1 MTPKE
6 KDEQIKKDIID
17 FYKELME
24 SQEKIRAN
32 SLAAGGNVGV
42 IISAYINAK
51 YNNNKCNC
59 NNKNSLY

>member
-1 MTPKE
+1 MTAEE
-6 KDEQIKKDIID
+6 KGEKIKKDIID
-17 FYKELME
+17 FYKELML
-24 SQEKIRAN
+24 SQEKIGAN

-59 NNKNSLY
+59 NNKH